1 MAYNVAELQVGGGEV
16 WIAPFDV
23 LDPPTYPT
31 DFEIIGTCATC
42 EVEPSLEKIEHETPI
57 TGVLIKD
64 DETVV
69 KTGASIKFQC
79 DQINQDTLAMFFYG
93 TKVSTTG
100 VTLLTDTT
108 QEFAIKFVSKAVK
121 GQKWD
126 LTLWRVSLKPSGSFK
141 LIAGKE
147 YNSISFEG
155 EVLADITNNASKPY
169 GEFVKQSV

>member
-1 MAYNVAELQVGGGEV
+1 MAYSIAELQVGGGEV

-31 DFEIIGTCATC
+31 DFAIIGTCSTC
-42 EVEPSLEKIEHETPI
+42 EIEPKVDKIEHETPI
-57 TGVLIKD
+57 AGVLIKD
-64 DETVV
+64 DETVI
-69 KTGASIKFQC
+69 KTGATLKFVC
-79 DQINQDTLAMFFYG
+79 DQINQDTLSMFFFG

-100 VTLLTDTT
+100 VTLMTDTV

-126 LTLWRVSLKPSGSFK
+126 LTLWRVSIKPSGSFK

-147 YNSISFEG
+147 YNSIPFDA
-155 EVLADITNNASKPY
+155 EVLSDLTNNPTKPY